1 MGACKWECGTKRR
14 GCVDKKKGRGTQ
26 TGEERA
32 KDGVH
37 AQDLSHVRWVWAY
50 VCVCVCVCVGMG
62 LSGCGR
68 VQVLV
73 WDEQT
78 VGG

>member
-37 AQDLSHVRWVWAY
+37 AQDLSHERCVRACVDGCVDAWVGGY
-50 VCVCVCVCVGMG
+50 
-62 LSGCGR
+62 GR
-68 VQVLV
+68 V
-73 WDEQT
+73 
-78 VGG
+78 